1 MGSFPL
7 NHWLSKSLLGLYL
20 LVQQLACLN
29 LSGVFLAMNLS
40 ADHVIFMNNGQEH
53 MVREETGPVLMNAFQ
68 LIAMSGSLDLSGLFE
83 EEVSSFLCLL
93 FIHQKNCN

>member
-1 MGSFPL
+1 MS
-7 NHWLSKSLLGLYL
+7 
-20 LVQQLACLN
+20 CLN
-29 LSGVFLAMNLS
+29 ISGVFLTMNLS
-40 ADHVIFMNNGQEH
+40 AEHVIFMNNGQEH